1 MHEENMEEEGHMDLS
16 EAAAGLVQATLRI
29 AAPRVLLPGDTSE
42 MPDHLSRAK
51 LGNGLVSAHSPPRAA
66 KATKAGILRFQAPNT
81 YRIDNQQRRYVPKR
95 DDMVLGIVED
105 RGPEN
110 YRLNIFASA
119 PGYLPH
125 LAFDGASKRNKPVLR
140 AGSLV
145 YCRVAL
151 ACIDVDTELTCTVTQ
166 GIKKDWMTGESTFGE
181 LKGGTV
187 TRCSLGLCRQ
197 LLDKDCRV
205 LQVLQKHG
213 VPFEVA
219 VGRNGAFYVNAKDQ
233 GIIVAIVNILLNS
246 EMIQDGSEEQMV
258 KFVLKSISNRHR
270 RSALLAPT

>member
-1 MHEENMEEEGHMDLS
+1 MPTVSSVDVLANLCLLRLITCLVCEFVEVDNLS
-16 EAAAGLVQATLRI
+16 IFEPPSRI
-29 AAPRVLLPGDTSE
+29 
-42 MPDHLSRAK
+42 
-51 LGNGLVSAHSPPRAA
+51 
-66 KATKAGILRFQAPNT
+66 
-81 YRIDNQQRRYVPKR
+81 
-95 DDMVLGIVED
+95 
-105 RGPEN
+105 
-110 YRLNIFASA
+110 
-119 PGYLPH
+119 
-125 LAFDGASKRNKPVLR
+125 
-140 AGSLV
+140 
-145 YCRVAL
+145 C
-151 ACIDVDTELTCTVTQ
+151 
-166 GIKKDWMTGESTFGE
+166 
-181 LKGGTV
+181 
-187 TRCSLGLCRQ
+187 LCR